1 MMKRA
6 SEYYYEEIGENFDR
20 WMSDYDVKQRLRLI
34 RSLLPPDAGGMSC
47 LEVGCGTGRV
57 SEALLPLVG
66 QLTVSDI
73 SAALARSVGER
84 LGVDGMQQ
92 DACSLTVSD
101 NAYDLVVSSEC
112 IEHTPSPKTAIR
124 EIARV
129 TRPGGAVIITSPNR
143 VWYPALWIAQKMRLR
158 RFAGNELWLFP
169 QEAAKVFA
177 ESGFGE
183 VQLGGCHLWPWQ
195 IPGSKAVL
203 PFFDRFDRT
212 LYPAMINYAISGTK
226 RTTAER

>member
-1 MMKRA
+1 
-6 SEYYYEEIGENFDR
+6 
-20 WMSDYDVKQRLRLI
+20 
-34 RSLLPPDAGGMSC
+34 
-47 LEVGCGTGRV
+47 
-57 SEALLPLVG
+57 
-66 QLTVSDI
+66 
-73 SAALARSVGER
+73 
-84 LGVDGMQQ
+84 
-92 DACSLTVSD
+92 
-101 NAYDLVVSSEC
+101 
-112 IEHTPSPKTAIR
+112 
-124 EIARV
+124 
-129 TRPGGAVIITSPNR
+129 
-143 VWYPALWIAQKMRLR
+143 MRLR